1 MHGRFFGGR
10 QLDAALWDGIEKFYV
25 KPAKAKETADEEAA
39 RLEKY
44 AAELEGGGA

>member
-10 QLDAALWDGIEKFYV
+10 QLEAALWDGIEKFYV
-25 KPAKAKETADEEAA
+25 KPAVAKETEEEQAA

-44 AAELEGGGA
+44 AAELEQGTA